1 MAEDILIFHP
11 LLMVTAVLYGECEE
25 KLEILRKY
33 L

>member
-1 MAEDILIFHP
+1 VAEDVVTIHP
-11 LLMVTAVLYGECEE
+11 LLMATAVFSGECEE